1 MSQVQKAVE
10 DLITAVKEC
19 EEYHRYQKAREKM
32 FQYPVLKEKADEFR
46 RLNYDFQCN
55 GTNHF
60 EESDRLS
67 QEFAYVLEHPV
78 VWEYLMAENAVCRI
92 LRQVNWDLLQ
102 NLDFELDF

>member
-55 GTNHF
+55 GSARN
-60 EESDRLS
+60 L
-67 QEFAYVLEHPV
+67 
-78 VWEYLMAENAVCRI
+78 LMCWNIRSSGNI
-92 LRQVNWDLLQ
+92 
-102 NLDFELDF
+102 